1 MLSYKVQVA
10 TDRFTLFEFSAET
23 RGMLRMLAEAGR
35 PLYWEYEG
43 MPGKLPNGILQ
54 EAFKQYDDWQ
64 ALKERHPEAEM
75 PFGMVMFVWEQAVI
89 PRDSSAL
96 ARARLLPLRHQESP
110 QSEST

>member
-1 MLSYKVQVA
+1 MILYKVQVA

-43 MPGKLPNGILQ
+43 KPGKVPNGILR
-54 EAFKQYDDWQ
+54 EAFKQYDDWR

-75 PFGMVMFVWEQAVI
+75 PFGMALFKWEQATT
-89 PRDSSAL
+89 PRSPSAI
-96 ARARLLPLRHQESP
+96 ARAQLLPLRHQESP